1 MRQSTHEDQR
11 DFFSALAPKR
21 ERDATK
27 QKTYYEDRRRWLT
40 RLLPKDASIIE
51 VGCGTG
57 LSLANLPQTKKT
69 GLDFSPA
76 MIAVATVRDPKS
88 TYIVDDLLTLQHRSS
103 YDYVLLLDTINFV
116 SDVEIALINIRSCL
130 CHEHTRIVITY
141 YNFLWQPLFLFA
153 EFLGWKTRFPEQNWL
168 RRTDIVN
175 LLQLTGYEVVQ
186 TGERILCPIG
196 IPLLATFC
204 NRYLVSLP
212 FFRLFALVKDVI
224 ARPVYHERQEKS
236 VSIISAV
243 RNERGNIRPI
253 IEAMPELGTHTE
265 LIFIEGHSTDGTWEE
280 IQRAMAEYR
289 GPLTIK
295 GIKQTGKGKANAL
308 HEGIA
313 ESHGELLFIYDG
325 DFTVHPSELTKMY
338 DGFATGRAEFIN
350 TSRLIYPLEE
360 GSMRI
365 LNLIGNKTFSML
377 FSWLF
382 SQNLSDV
389 LSPVKALQKRDYSA
403 VETRLDPFGDFDFFL
418 GAGSKQLKMR
428 EVPVHYLERTYG
440 TTKIRRFH
448 HGWLLLK
455 MCLFGAKKLKW
466 I

>member
-1 MRQSTHEDQR
+1 M
-11 DFFSALAPKR
+11 
-21 ERDATK
+21 K
-27 QKTYYEDRRRWLT
+27 QKTYYEDRRKWLT
-40 RLLPKDASIIE
+40 RVIPTDASIIE

-57 LSLANLPQTKKT
+57 LSLSNLPQTQKT
-69 GLDFSPA
+69 GIDFSPA
-76 MIAVATVRDPKS
+76 MIDIAKTRDPSS
-88 TYIVDDLLTLQHRSS
+88 TYIIDDLLTLKHRNT

-116 SDVEIALINIRSCL
+116 SDVEIALKNIRHNL
-130 CHEHTRIVITY
+130 CHDHSRIVITY
-141 YNFLWQPLFLFA
+141 YNFLWQPLFLLA

-168 RRTDIVN
+168 RRSDITN
-175 LLQLTGYEVVQ
+175 LLQLTDFDVVQ
-186 TGERILCPIG
+186 TGERILCPLG
-196 IPLLATFC
+196 IPLIATFC

-212 FFRLFALVKDVI
+212 FFRLFALVKYVI
-224 ARPVYHERQEKS
+224 ARPIRHERKEYS

-253 IEAMPELGTHTE
+253 IDSMPCLGTRTE

-280 IQRAMAEYR
+280 IQSTIAEYKGSISVR
-289 GPLTIK
+289 GIQ
-295 GIKQTGKGKANAL
+295 QTGKGKANAL

-313 ESHGELLFIYDG
+313 VSTGDLLFIYDG

-338 DGFATGRAEFIN
+338 EGFATGRAEFIN

-360 GSMRI
+360 GSMRV
-365 LNLIGNKTFSML
+365 LNLIGNKAFSML

-382 SQNLSDV
+382 SQSLSDV
-389 LSPVKALQKRDYSA
+389 LSPVKALYRRDYPA
-403 VETRLDPFGDFDFFL
+403 VVTRMDPFGDFDFFL
-418 GAGSKQLKMR
+418 GAGSTQLKMR

-448 HGWLLLK
+448 HGWLLLN
-455 MCLFGAKKLKW
+455 MCLVGAKKLKW